1 MRAWL
6 DVTAGVAGDMVMG
19 ALVDAGADLAGIRRA
34 IGEVVGREVQVHREP
49 VNRAGLRATKIH
61 VDIVGGGTGTR
72 SWTELRGTIG
82 SAALPPLT
90 RRLSLACLD
99 LVAEAYE
106 AGYGVPAREG
116 SLHEVAALDMLADIV
131 GDCEGLRQ
139 LGVRQ
144 VSASPVAVGSGR
156 IHSSHGELPVP
167 TPPVAHMARDWVIAN
182 PPLPEG
188 VRAVPEA
195 HAVDRPGSPATP
207 THLPVA
213 EVVADADGVW
223 TEAPAQSVGDAGL
236 GELATPTGM
245 ALVRTLARGC
255 TSEPGFTPSVIGVG
269 AGGRDVPG
277 RPNVVRLLLS

>member
-90 RRLSLACLD
+90 RQLSLACLD

-106 AGYGVPAREG
+106 AGYGCLPARKPARSG
-116 SLHEVAALDMLADIV
+116 GAGHA
-131 GDCEGLRQ
+131 GRHRRRLRRPAPAGRPA
-139 LGVRQ
+139 GVRVARRGGFRTDPQ
-144 VSASPVAVGSGR
+144 QPRRTPGAHPTGSP
-156 IHSSHGELPVP
+156 HGPRLGDRQP
-167 TPPVAHMARDWVIAN
+167 AAAR
-182 PPLPEG
+182 G

-195 HAVDRPGSPATP
+195 QAADRPGSPATP

-269 AGGRDVPG
+269 AGGQDVPG